1 MDSSLGIRRSLFQ
14 VHNQITNSA
23 SPAIPT
29 SSQSKIFSRLPWVFA
44 TPYIKC
50 NFLVPFLAP
59 PPSPYWLLDISDR
72 RLASLR
78 LQQNWPRRER
88 DLPPADQMA
97 TSNALPKWL
106 HGKDIT
112 LGLDNLNW
120 TAERRGLLPS
130 TQAPVNRPVSLGESC
145 PCNQLLGLRQI
156 KLSYSTVRYK
166 NTQHRNISNII
177 HRYHPL
183 HTDHN
188 SYLALSQRLFQERSL
203 LLIIVLYTLSANTF
217 QVKM

>member
-1 MDSSLGIRRSLFQ
+1 MVSEGLYFRFTVKSHSLLPQ
-14 VHNQITNSA
+14 Q
-23 SPAIPT
+23 SPRLP
-29 SSQSKIFSRLPWVFA
+29 SSKIFSGLPRVFA
-44 TPYIKC
+44 TPYIKS
-50 NFLVPFLAP
+50 NSLVPFSCPL
-59 PPSPYWLLDISDR
+59 SPYWLMDISDR

-78 LQQNWPRRER
+78 LLQNWPRRER

-130 TQAPVNRPVSLGESC
+130 TEAPVNRPVSLGESC

-166 NTQHRNISNII
+166 NAQRRNISNII

-183 HTDHN
+183 QVVPLKSGVTQLDSPRKLN
-188 SYLALSQRLFQERSL
+188 PIIIIIYIISADTQR
-203 LLIIVLYTLSANTF
+203 
-217 QVKM
+217 